1 MIIFCTKKNYS
12 LNQPDSHQTSKE
24 STISPI
30 RPKTSIL
37 YKKVSLGFLAK
48 QKHKYLSLKGWEE
61 KKESRKW
68 ISLDQ
73 KSPANRNQMS
83 HYFF

>member
-48 QKHKYLSLKGWEE
+48 QKHKYLFLKGWRKEE
-61 KKESRKW
+61 RK
-68 ISLDQ
+68 Q
-73 KSPANRNQMS
+73 KINKFGSKVPS
-83 HYFF
+83 K